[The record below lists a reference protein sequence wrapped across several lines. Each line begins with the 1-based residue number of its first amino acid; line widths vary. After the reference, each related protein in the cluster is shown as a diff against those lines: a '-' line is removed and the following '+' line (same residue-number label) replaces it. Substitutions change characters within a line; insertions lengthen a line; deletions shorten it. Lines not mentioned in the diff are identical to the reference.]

1 MTRLRQPSR
10 AKRRLGPPPPL
21 LAAALASRAA
31 GGSAGSSQA
40 RGGGRVPTWPLITGA
55 DSGRFLALA
64 AASLL
69 LLAVVA
75 ADEPLSSPEPTSSA
89 SSQSPA
95 PLANSEPLITGKSEA
110 SGESEIASPVE
121 QATTGGPPVSF
132 AQADRSHTEEMNGDL
147 LHSDA
152 SNLGSFSLDPFPGDA
167 QSGLDH
173 EVDSEESLTS
183 PGM

>member
-89 SSQSPA
+89 SSQSP
-95 PLANSEPLITGKSEA
+95 G
-110 SGESEIASPVE
+110 EIASPVE

-167 QSGLDH
+167 QSGPAMEEPSHSHESQESLDH